1 MPFQALFHH
10 TCRYTGTPFID
21 FPQGSSIQLHLFSL
35 FAILSLFSET
45 TYMSENTLQNQLPN
59 SLPEGLTLEGL
70 GVPPMGT
77 PGPDLQGVLKTQNGE
92 FPVVIEVKNTGG
104 TATFREAARQVKEYA
119 SQAGAVPFVAGP
131 FFGEAARQVAKE
143 EGVGIMD
150 LAGNFYLKRDDV
162 YIEKIVDKNPF
173 AQKVSLKNLFAPIS
187 SRITRVL
194 LTQPT
199 KTWLLEEL
207 SQEATVSLGQTHK
220 TIDRMIEEELIE
232 RNQDNRLALKN
243 PNRLLEA
250 WKQTYPSYESEKF
263 TFFSFEQNNTKL
275 LSSILERTEDLPFA
289 LSFFSGAD
297 LVAPFIRGVTKLQ
310 LYIKQPSEIERWKKL
325 FDLQKV
331 ANGANVELYIPC
343 DEGVFYQTQKIS
355 TPFGKE
361 IPVVSNIQLYMDL
374 FNNPARGVEQAEH
387 LRELKL
393 GF

>member
-1 MPFQALFHH
+1 M
-10 TCRYTGTPFID
+10 
-21 FPQGSSIQLHLFSL
+21 HLFSL
-35 FAILSLFSET
+35 FSILSLFSET
-45 TYMSENTLQNQLPN
+45 THMNENTLQNQLPN
-59 SLPEGLTLEGL
+59 SLPEGLTLEYL
-70 GVPPMGT
+70 GVPQMGAS
-77 PGPDLQGVLKTQNGE
+77 GPDLQGVLKTPNGE
-92 FPVVIEVKNTGG
+92 FQVAIEVKNTGG
-104 TATFREAARQVKEYA
+104 TATFREAARQVKRYA

-150 LAGNFYLKRDDV
+150 LAGNFYLKKDDI

-187 SRITRVL
+187 SRITRIL
-194 LTQPT
+194 LAQPE

-220 TIDRMIEEELIE
+220 TIDRMIEEEMVE

-243 PNRLLEA
+243 PNRLLET
-250 WKQTYPSYESEKF
+250 WKQTYPLYQSKKL
-263 TFFSFEQNNTKL
+263 TFFSFEQNTTKL
-275 LSSILERTEDLPFA
+275 LSSVLERTEDLPFA

-310 LYIKQPSEIERWKKL
+310 LYVKQSSDIERWEKL
-325 FDLQKV
+325 FDLQEV
-331 ANGANVELYIPC
+331 VNGANVELYIPY
-343 DEGVFYQTQKIS
+343 DEGVFYQTQKIPTS
-355 TPFGKE
+355 FGKKV
-361 IPVVSNIQLYMDL
+361 PVVSNIQLYMDL

-393 GF
+393 SF

>member
-1 MPFQALFHH
+1 MN
-10 TCRYTGTPFID
+10 
-21 FPQGSSIQLHLFSL
+21 
-35 FAILSLFSET
+35 
-45 TYMSENTLQNQLPN
+45 ENTLQNQLPN
-59 SLPEGLTLEGL
+59 SLPEGLTLEYL
-70 GVPPMGT
+70 GVPQMGAS
-77 PGPDLQGVLKTQNGE
+77 GPDLQGVLKTPNGE
-92 FPVVIEVKNTGG
+92 FQVAIEVKNTGG
-104 TATFREAARQVKEYA
+104 TATFREAARQVKRYA

-150 LAGNFYLKRDDV
+150 LAGNFYLKKDDI

-187 SRITRVL
+187 SRITRIL
-194 LTQPT
+194 LAQPE

-220 TIDRMIEEELIE
+220 TIDRMIEEEMVE

-243 PNRLLEA
+243 PNRLLET
-250 WKQTYPSYESEKF
+250 WKQTYPLYQSKKL
-263 TFFSFEQNNTKL
+263 TFFSFEQNTTKL
-275 LSSILERTEDLPFA
+275 LSSVLERTEDLPFA

-310 LYIKQPSEIERWKKL
+310 LYVKQSSDIERWEKL
-325 FDLQKV
+325 FDLQEV
-331 ANGANVELYIPC
+331 VNGANVELYIPY
-343 DEGVFYQTQKIS
+343 DEGVFYQTQKIPTS
-355 TPFGKE
+355 FGKKV
-361 IPVVSNIQLYMDL
+361 PVVSNIQLYMDL

-393 GF
+393 SF